1 MYKTS
6 KRALLLA
13 CILALIGLSISC
25 AVDQEAPQA
34 ADQGGPP
41 EQNQE
46 DQQATA
52 QEDQRGEDEEGHP
65 PRNAFMF
72 PPTNLQ
78 VLQVEEAEDLRPI
91 MRAFTAGLGVGC
103 QHCHEEDNFAADTPI
118 KENARNMI
126 RIVEHLNTDVFTWP
140 NAPTA
145 TCFMCHKGHEKPE
158 LEPPTESD
166 DTPPSQEAS

>member
-1 MYKTS
+1 
-6 KRALLLA
+6 
-13 CILALIGLSISC
+13 
-25 AVDQEAPQA
+25 
-34 ADQGGPP
+34 
-41 EQNQE
+41 

-103 QHCHEEDNFAADTPI
+103 QHCHEEGNFAVDTEL
-118 KENARNMI
+118 KELARNMI
-126 RIVEHLNTDVFTWP
+126 RMVEHLNADVFTWS

-158 LEPPTESD
+158 LEPPPESD
-166 DTPPSQEAS
+166 DTQTPE

>member
-6 KRALLLA
+6 KRAPLLV

-25 AVDQEAPQA
+25 AVEQE
-34 ADQGGPP
+34 GLP
-41 EQNQE
+41 EQSQV
-46 DQQATA
+46 DQQAAA
-52 QEDQRGEDEEGHP
+52 QEDQSGEDEEGRP

-91 MRAFTAGLGVGC
+91 MRSFNAGLGVGC
-103 QHCHEEDNFAADTPI
+103 QHCHEEGNFAADTAI

-158 LEPPTESD
+158 LQPPPESD

>member
-1 MYKTS
+1 M
-6 KRALLLA
+6 
-13 CILALIGLSISC
+13 SISC
-25 AVDQEAPQA
+25 AVDQE
-34 ADQGGPP
+34 GTL

-91 MRAFTAGLGVGC
+91 RRSFTGGLGVGC
-103 QHCHEEDNFAADTPI
+103 HHCHEEGNFSADTEL
-118 KENARNMI
+118 KERARNMI
-126 RIVEHLNTDVFTWP
+126 RMV
-140 NAPTA
+140 
-145 TCFMCHKGHEKPE
+145 
-158 LEPPTESD
+158 
-166 DTPPSQEAS
+166 